1 MIRLLATWN
10 FNYVP
15 TCSARDVVQKSQVT
29 IQFEPKSY
37 NSSTPN
43 NSIIG
48 TYLLLLI
55 SLFILNMCKT
65 LKDLILNKTDSI
77 DIRDCYNQTGIAQI
91 LSTLD
96 QELVGLEN
104 VKSRVSE
111 ISSVLLFDRIRE
123 IQELPTL
130 NSSLH
135 MAFTGRPGTG
145 KTSVAAKIAL
155 VLRNLGYLTIG
166 HITNVTREDLVGQY
180 VGHTAPKTREQL
192 QKARGGILF
201 IDEAHHLYKPDNERD
216 YGAEAIELLLQV
228 MENQRDDLILI
239 FAGGKD
245 KIESFFHSNPGISSR
260 IGNHVDFLDYE
271 VKELVAISQFL
282 LHNENRYKY
291 TPQTV
296 EILEYYIGQLVK
308 FPAFA
313 NVRTIKIFLN
323 QLLSYQA
330 IRVEKELVEKGQLCY
345 DSLVQ
350 LEKEDFR
357 YFQADDFINIIGSEN
372 VTLYPFHSNASVLPS
387 GSKTYV
393 APAKRKLY

>member
-1 MIRLLATWN
+1 
-10 FNYVP
+10 
-15 TCSARDVVQKSQVT
+15 
-29 IQFEPKSY
+29 
-37 NSSTPN
+37 
-43 NSIIG
+43 
-48 TYLLLLI
+48 
-55 SLFILNMCKT
+55 MCKT
-65 LKDLILNKTDSI
+65 LKDLIFNKNDAI
-77 DIRDCYNQTGIAQI
+77 DIRDCYSQTGIEKV

-96 QELVGLEN
+96 LELVGLQN
-104 VKSRVSE
+104 VKSRVRE

-228 MENQRDDLILI
+228 MENQRDDLIFI

-245 KIESFFHSNPGISSR
+245 KIDSFFNSNPGISSR

-271 VKELVAISQFL
+271 VDELVEISKFL
-282 LHNENRYKY
+282 LHNENRYQFSSEAIEVLK
-291 TPQTV
+291 
-296 EILEYYIGQLVK
+296 YYIAQLVK

-323 QLLSYQA
+323 QLLSYQS
-330 IRVEKELVEKGQLCY
+330 IRVEKTLIENRELRY
-345 DSLVQ
+345 DSLVK
-350 LEKEDFR
+350 LERNDFK
-357 YFQADDFINIIGSEN
+357 YFQEDDFINIIGSEN
-372 VTLYPFHSNASVLPS
+372 IQLYPFE
-387 GSKTYV
+387 K
-393 APAKRKLY
+393 